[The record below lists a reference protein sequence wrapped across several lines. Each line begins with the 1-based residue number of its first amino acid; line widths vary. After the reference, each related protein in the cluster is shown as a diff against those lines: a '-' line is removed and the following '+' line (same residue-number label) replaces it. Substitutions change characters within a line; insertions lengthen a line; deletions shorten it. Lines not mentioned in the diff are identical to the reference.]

1 MIEDGSWIIGF
12 SGFLGI
18 SINTFAEFIA
28 ALHSLDIARDHGCS
42 HIQCYFNSKIVVD
55 VIFKDFNSFHCYA
68 VIIASIKDCL

>member
-42 HIQCYFNSKIVVD
+42 HIQC
-55 VIFKDFNSFHCYA
+55 
-68 VIIASIKDCL
+68 LL